1 MKQLSKTWNKNNKA
15 EMLDMDK
22 DERNL
27 AGPFIIKDE
36 DGK

>member
-1 MKQLSKTWNKNNKA
+1 MEKKNKA